1 MHFRLVTYPIFLLY
15 ELIRLFFIMKNGTA
29 SLVLPISWYAAVPLL
44 SIVPVMLF
52 MLSLHEKENA
62 HWLPIISLIKA
73 IGIPALIL
81 FMAQTLPTVL
91 RFGTGGDISLLS
103 SLISAVFFIIGDA
116 IIGVYCFG
124 RNRIVCK

>member
-1 MHFRLVTYPIFLLY
+1 
-15 ELIRLFFIMKNGTA
+15 MKNGTA